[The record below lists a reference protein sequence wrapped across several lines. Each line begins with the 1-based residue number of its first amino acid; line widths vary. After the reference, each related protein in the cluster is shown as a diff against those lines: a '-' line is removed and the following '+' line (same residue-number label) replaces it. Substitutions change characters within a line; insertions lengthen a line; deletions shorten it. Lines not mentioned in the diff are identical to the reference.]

1 MTIMTILPKRINQVS
16 LQNFANKSKNCVG
29 RIIDNLQI
37 DNRQIDNLAN
47 FRQIENRQ
55 IDNLSFS
62 KKCTNYKLLTEKL
75 QTCHFRQT
83 VDLQNCNL
91 NFI

>member
-1 MTIMTILPKRINQVS
+1 MVALKG
-16 LQNFANKSKNCVG
+16 G
-29 RIIDNLQI
+29 RIIDNLQIDNLQI
-37 DNRQIDNLAN
+37 DNRQIDNLAH
-47 FRQIENRQ
+47 FWQIDDRQ

-62 KKCTNYKLLTEKL
+62 KIFTNYKLLTEKL
-75 QTCHFRQT
+75 QTCHFQQI